1 MLSLIVIEEDRKL
14 LFEYSNIE
22 LSNESKFDLV
32 CYALANTSVEIASK
46 YGEYIKILMNYS
58 ADEFREIFERI
69 ILPVSSVPNHPLGSV
84 LLDDFL
90 RNFDEPA
97 QRDIWWSIP
106 TYLRDNFDAEWR
118 SYTEIDT
125 TSIILSNEENYLG
138 LPLILVWRL
147 SSVDNDVR
155 RECRFKLTEW
165 GINNQ
170 EQFFHLFS
178 YCADIN
184 DEQIIEDIFF
194 YCLWNCVGQGCTR

>member
-1 MLSLIVIEEDRKL
+1 
-14 LFEYSNIE
+14 
-22 LSNESKFDLV
+22 
-32 CYALANTSVEIASK
+32 
-46 YGEYIKILMNYS
+46 MNYS
-58 ADEFREIFERI
+58 VDEFREIFERI

-90 RNFDEPA
+90 RNFEKPA

-125 TSIILSNEENYLG
+125 TSILLSNEENYLG

-170 EQFFHLFS
+170 EQFFLSF
-178 YCADIN
+178 
-184 DEQIIEDIFF
+184 
-194 YCLWNCVGQGCTR
+194 

>member
-1 MLSLIVIEEDRKL
+1 M
-14 LFEYSNIE
+14 
-22 LSNESKFDLV
+22 
-32 CYALANTSVEIASK
+32 
-46 YGEYIKILMNYS
+46 
-58 ADEFREIFERI
+58 
-69 ILPVSSVPNHPLGSV
+69 
-84 LLDDFL
+84 

-170 EQFFHLFS
+170 EQFFIFLV
-178 YCADIN
+178 IV
-184 DEQIIEDIFF
+184 QI
-194 YCLWNCVGQGCTR
+194 LMMNKL